1 MARRNNQSV
10 LEDLMELTAKLPW
23 WVGAILALVSYVVL
37 HTIAARPPPEMATAA
52 QVGEGIS
59 HAVVSGLAMV
69 GQYLLP
75 FIFSISALV
84 SFFKRRKAGQLHDS
98 AAHRADGIARMSW
111 SEFETLVGEYFR
123 RQGFTTLNNGGGG
136 PDGGVDVLLQKGS
149 DRYLVQC
156 KHWRALRVGAPPVRE
171 LYGVMA
177 ARRVAG
183 GFVVT
188 SGEFTEEAIRFADGR
203 EIHLIDGKALQRG
216 IRAQAASMT
225 RPTISPAPQPRQTE
239 PGPILSAE
247 STPSCPLCN
256 TPMVLRQT
264 RNGPTPGKRFW
275 GCSNFAE
282 TKCRG
287 TREMV

>member
-1 MARRNNQSV
+1 VA
-10 LEDLMELTAKLPW
+10 EDLTDLTAMAPW
-23 WVGAILALVSYVVL
+23 WVGVV
-37 HTIAARPPPEMATAA
+37 
-52 QVGEGIS
+52 
-59 HAVVSGLAMV
+59 LAMV
-69 GQYLLP
+69 SYMVLHAVAQRTSATILLPGQVGSFVFASMWSALAGIGQYVLP
-75 FIFSISALV
+75 FLFLLGAGMSA
-84 SFFKRRKAGQLHDS
+84 FKRHRAAQLHD
-98 AAHRADGIARMSW
+98 AAANRDDGIANMTW
-111 SEFETLVGEYFR
+111 PEFEVLVGEYFR
-123 RQGFTTLNNGGGG
+123 RQGFKAIDNGGGG

-188 SGEFTEEAIRFADGR
+188 SGEFTEEAHRFAEGR
-203 EIHLIDGKALQRG
+203 EIQLIDGKALQRG
-216 IRAQAASMT
+216 IRSQAASMT
-225 RPTISPAPQPRQTE
+225 RPTASPAPQPRQAE
-239 PGPILSAE
+239 PVPMPSAA
-247 STPSCPLCN
+247 SVPNCPLCN
-256 TPMVLRQT
+256 ASMVLRQA
-264 RNGPTPGKRFW
+264 RNGPTSGKRFW